1 MKILSVTLTVH
12 DLAAAVQFYRD
23 VLDMTVET
31 FEDIADGAV
40 VFAGS
45 SRLSLIY
52 GEPFDGVHHIAFG
65 IVPEDFDKAHA
76 WLSAR
81 VPLLSSDGSEVIVG
95 PGGWAS
101 RSLYFPGPEGI
112 ILEFIARDADA
123 DASDGANADAKPG
136 NRESPSVLSISE
148 IGIAVPDVPATVQ
161 RLSTELGIPSFYDH
175 DENFAPLGNHDGL
188 LIMVSQ
194 DRIWFPTT
202 SLRPARGPLAVE
214 IESSIMNTQLD
225 VSPEIAINTR

>member
-81 VPLLSSDGSEVIVG
+81 VPLLSS
-95 PGGWAS
+95 
-101 RSLYFPGPEGI
+101 
-112 ILEFIARDADA
+112 ADA
-123 DASDGANADAKPG
+123 NADANADAKPG

-161 RLSTELGIPSFYDH
+161 RLSTELGIPPFYDH

-188 LIMVSQ
+188 LIVVSQ

-214 IESSIMNTQLD
+214 IESSIMNTQLN
-225 VSPEIAINTR
+225 VSPEIAISTAGNTR